1 MKTDPVGAPIRA
13 GALPAWSSAL
23 AVVAH
28 PDDES
33 FGLGAVL
40 DAFARSGAAVSVLCL
55 TQGEASR
62 IRGVPGDLSALRAVE
77 LKRAAA
83 ILGLTSAVLSGHPDG
98 ALAGVGRG
106 VLAGEVTQAV
116 DRSGAQGLVVFDPS
130 GVTGHPD
137 HVAATAAGL
146 DAATTLRLPVLGW
159 TVPRAVAEQLNSELG
174 TGFIGH
180 EPSEVDLT
188 VPVCRDRQRM
198 ASRAHASQ
206 AVPTSVLWR
215 RLELLGDVEQLRWL
229 RSSD

>member
-1 MKTDPVGAPIRA
+1 M
-13 GALPAWSSAL
+13 
-23 AVVAH
+23 
-28 PDDES
+28 
-33 FGLGAVL
+33 
-40 DAFARSGAAVSVLCL
+40 
-55 TQGEASR
+55 
-62 IRGVPGDLSALRAVE
+62 
-77 LKRAAA
+77 
-83 ILGLTSAVLSGHPDG
+83 GLTSAVLSGHPDG